1 MKQKVYKNIFR
12 IVILIALVFII
23 YCIYNSYDDIKFST
37 NPNRAYV
44 INLNKRPDRWDNIQK
59 SFQNSSIEL
68 IRLPAIE
75 NKDGNIGC
83 GLSFMKAVKYA
94 KKHSM
99 KTILIFE
106 DDNKPLERFNE
117 RWQIIKEWL
126 DSNLDKWEIFN
137 GGARFPDWFNY
148 EKTNNSEYIDKTSLK
163 YSINDNEFLFQTDK
177 LLSTNWIYINN
188 SVYDKVLKW
197 DSSIYRDNLI
207 YIDKYLLDT
216 KYFNHIFS
224 IPHLALQENG
234 KSNIVN
240 ETINYEKNN
249 KNLIS
254 IFNDVYIK
262 EVNNNNYTTLAL
274 VKKYLINN
282 PLLSN

>member
-12 IVILIALVFII
+12 IVVLIAIVFII

-44 INLNKRPDRWDNIQK
+44 INLNKRPDRWENIQK
-59 SFQNSSIEL
+59 SFKNSSIEL

-75 NKDGNIGC
+75 NKKGHIGC
-83 GLSFMKAVKYA
+83 GLSFLKAVKYA

-99 KTILIFE
+99 KTILILE

-117 RWQIIKEWL
+117 RWEVIKEWL

-137 GGARFPDWFNY
+137 GGARFPDWGKY
-148 EKTNNSEYIDKTSLK
+148 EKQTRSEYTDKTILK
-163 YSINDNEFLFQTDK
+163 FSINDNEFLFQTDK
-177 LLSTNWIYINN
+177 LLSTNWIYINS
-188 SVYDKVLKW
+188 SVYDKVLEW
-197 DSSIYRDNLI
+197 DTST

-216 KYFNHIFS
+216 KNFNHIFC

-234 KSNIVN
+234 KSDTDNK
-240 ETINYEKNN
+240 INNYDIIDKSI
-249 KNLIS
+249 IS
-254 IFNDVYIK
+254 IFNRTYLKHITFLKEIK
-262 EVNNNNYTTLAL
+262 NIY
-274 VKKYLINN
+274 
-282 PLLSN
+282 